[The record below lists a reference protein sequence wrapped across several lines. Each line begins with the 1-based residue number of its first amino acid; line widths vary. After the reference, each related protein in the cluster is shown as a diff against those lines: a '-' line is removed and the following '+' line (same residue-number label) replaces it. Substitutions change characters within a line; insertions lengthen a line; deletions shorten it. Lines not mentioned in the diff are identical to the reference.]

1 MKTMTSIIAATDFS
15 DEAQYAAERAAMVA
29 KEQHAT
35 LNVLH
40 VISDSALQ
48 DLRRL
53 FHAPADVEAKLIDDA
68 RGMLQDVAASIGQK
82 TGKEARADVRSGQV
96 LAEILAASESADLL
110 VLGAHGAT
118 PLRNLMLGTTA
129 ERLLRMCRRP
139 MLVAKRLPHAAY
151 EQVIVGVDFSRYSA
165 PALNMARRIAPGARI
180 TIVHAFRVPFEGR
193 LRIAGAADDT
203 IQRYCEEQR
212 QDAVKRIRDLIR
224 ESKDDAYRIS
234 FAVEHGD
241 PSRVI
246 LAKEDELSAD
256 LIVIGKHGQSRIEAL
271 LLGSVTRH
279 VLTGSKCDVLVV
291 HEREQI

>member
-1 MKTMTSIIAATDFS
+1 MKTMTSIIAATDLS
-15 DEAQYAAERAAMVA
+15 DEAQYAVERAAIVA
-29 KEQHAT
+29 KEQQARMN
-35 LNVLH
+35 LLH
-40 VISDSALQ
+40 IISDSALQ

-53 FHAPADVEAKLIDDA
+53 FRAPAEVEAKLIDDA
-68 RGMLQDVAASIGQK
+68 RGMLRDLAASIGQK
-82 TGKEARADVRSGQV
+82 TGMEASADVKTGQV
-96 LAEILAASESADLL
+96 LAEILSASESADL
-110 VLGAHGAT
+110 VVVGAHGAT
-118 PLRNLMLGTTA
+118 PLRDLMLGSTA
-129 ERLLRMCRRP
+129 ERLLRTCKRP
-139 MLVAKRLPHAAY
+139 MLVAKRLPHAGY
-151 EQVIVGVDFSRYSA
+151 EQVIVGVDFSPYSA

-180 TIVHAFRVPFEGR
+180 AIVHAFRVPFEAR

-212 QDAVKRIRDLIR
+212 QDAVMRIRDLIR

-246 LAKEDELSAD
+246 LGKEEELSAD
-256 LIVIGKHGQSRIEAL
+256 LIVIGKHGQSQVEAL

-291 HEREQI
+291 HEREQV

>member
-1 MKTMTSIIAATDFS
+1 MKTMRCIIAATDFS
-15 DEAQYAAERAAMVA
+15 DEAQYAAERAAIVA

-35 LNVLH
+35 LNLLH

-48 DLRRL
+48 DLRRSFEVL
-53 FHAPADVEAKLIDDA
+53 GEVETKLIDDA
-68 RGMLQDVAASIGQK
+68 RGMLQDIAASIGQK
-82 TGKEARADVRSGQV
+82 TGMEARADLRTGQV

-118 PLRNLMLGTTA
+118 PLRDLMLGTTT
-129 ERLLRMCRRP
+129 ERLLRTCKRP
-139 MLVAKRLPHAAY
+139 MLVAKRLPHATY
-151 EQVIVGVDFSRYSA
+151 GQVIVGVDFSPYSA

-180 TIVHAFRVPFEGR
+180 TIVHAFRVQFEAR

-203 IQRYCEEQR
+203 IHRYCEAQR

-234 FAVEHGD
+234 VAVEHGD

-246 LAKEDELSAD
+246 LAKEEELSAD
-256 LIVIGKHGQSRIEAL
+256 LIVIGKHGQSMIEAL
-271 LLGSVTRH
+271 FLGSVTRH

-291 HEREQI
+291 HEREPG

>member
-1 MKTMTSIIAATDFS
+1 MKTMTSIIAATDLS
-15 DEAQYAAERAAMVA
+15 DAAQYAAERAAIVA
-29 KEQHAT
+29 KEQQAR
-35 LNVLH
+35 LNLLH
-40 VISDSALQ
+40 VISDSALR

-53 FHAPADVEAKLIDDA
+53 FHAPAEVEAKLIDDA
-68 RGMLQDVAASIGQK
+68 RGMLRDLAASMGQK
-82 TGKEARADVRSGQV
+82 TGMEASADVKTGQV
-96 LAEILAASESADLL
+96 LAEILSASESADLV

-118 PLRNLMLGTTA
+118 PLRDLMLGSTA
-129 ERLLRMCRRP
+129 ERLLRTCTRP
-139 MLVAKRLPHAAY
+139 MLVAKRLPHAGY
-151 EQVIVGVDFSRYSA
+151 EQVIVGVDFSPYSA

-180 TIVHAFRVPFEGR
+180 AIVHAFRVPFETR

-246 LAKEDELSAD
+246 LAKEEELSAD
-256 LIVIGKHGQSRIEAL
+256 LIVIGKHGQSQVEAL

-291 HEREQI
+291 HEREQV